1 MLAKEIMT
9 TTIVTVT
16 PDTCAQDV
24 ARILL
29 EHRISAVPVV
39 NAQGEVVGMVSEGD
53 LTGRK
58 EIRRLERRDWW
69 LSMLAEG
76 EQLAPEFVSNLQ
88 TQTRKAHE
96 IMSSPVIVISED
108 TQACDIAQLLTE
120 RNIKRV
126 PVVKD
131 GHMVGLVSRA
141 DLLKAF
147 ASQAKS

>member
-9 TTIVTVT
+9 TNIITVT
-16 PDTCAQDV
+16 SDASAQDI
-24 ARILL
+24 ARMLL
-29 EHRISAVPVV
+29 EHRISAVPVL

-53 LTGRK
+53 LTGRN

-76 EQLAPEFVSNLQ
+76 EQLAPEFVSNIQ
-88 TQTRKAHE
+88 TQARKAHE
-96 IMSSPVIVISED
+96 IMSSPVVVVSED
-108 TQACDIAQLLTE
+108 TEASEIAQLLTE

-131 GHMVGLVSRA
+131 KRIVGLVSRA
-141 DLLKAF
+141 DLLRAF
-147 ASQAKS
+147 ASPAKV